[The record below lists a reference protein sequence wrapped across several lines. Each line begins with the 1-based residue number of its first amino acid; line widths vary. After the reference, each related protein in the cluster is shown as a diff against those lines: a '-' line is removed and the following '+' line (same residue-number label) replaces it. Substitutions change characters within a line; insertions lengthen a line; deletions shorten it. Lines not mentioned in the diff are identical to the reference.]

1 MTKLLLCA
9 KGLRYRNVLMLI
21 AGTGMRTGEALALHW
36 SDVALDARLLVVR
49 GTLGRV
55 SGTLVISQPKTARS
69 RRSVPVAPPLVAML
83 RSQRAAQEAERL
95 AARDLWTD
103 EGLVFA
109 AEFGTVV
116 DPPTTFC
123 GLSRS
128 RRRRREWPTSACTR

>member
-1 MTKLLLCA
+1 MTRLLLCA

-21 AGTGMRTGEALALHW
+21 AGTGMRRGGALALHW
-36 SDVALDARLLVVR
+36 SDVDLDAGLLVAR

-55 SGTLVISQPKTARS
+55 GGRLVISEPKTARS

-109 AEFGTVV
+109 AEFGTAV
-116 DPPTTFC
+116 DPATFC